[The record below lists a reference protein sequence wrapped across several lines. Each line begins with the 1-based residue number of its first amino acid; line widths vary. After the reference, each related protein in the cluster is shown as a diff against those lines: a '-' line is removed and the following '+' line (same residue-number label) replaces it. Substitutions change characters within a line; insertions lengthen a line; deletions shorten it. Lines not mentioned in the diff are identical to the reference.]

1 MTRPD
6 GGEILLEGKPVA
18 LRNNQDAIRAG
29 IAYVSE
35 DRLNLGLNM
44 RQSVGDNLVLASLE
58 RLANALGWIA
68 PRRRDELAADWVGKL
83 HIKIPGLANP
93 VQQLSGGNQQRVVLG
108 KWLATTP
115 KVLILDSP
123 TVGVDV
129 GNKRGIYELI
139 RRLATSGVGILLISD
154 EVPEVFYNCDRVLHM
169 REGRIVGDVM
179 PGVES
184 ERALEEQVYA

>member
-1 MTRPD
+1 
-6 GGEILLEGKPVA
+6 
-18 LRNNQDAIRAG
+18 
-29 IAYVSE
+29 
-35 DRLNLGLNM
+35 
-44 RQSVGDNLVLASLE
+44 
-58 RLANALGWIA
+58 
-68 PRRRDELAADWVGKL
+68 
-83 HIKIPGLANP
+83 
-93 VQQLSGGNQQRVVLG
+93 
-108 KWLATTP
+108 
-115 KVLILDSP
+115 
-123 TVGVDV
+123 VDV